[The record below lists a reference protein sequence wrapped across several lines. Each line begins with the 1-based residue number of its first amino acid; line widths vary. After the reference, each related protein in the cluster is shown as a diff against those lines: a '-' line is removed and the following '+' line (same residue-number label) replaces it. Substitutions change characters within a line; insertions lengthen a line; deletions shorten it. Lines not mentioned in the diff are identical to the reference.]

1 MKDYFKNIGC
11 VILAAGEGTRMKSED
26 RPKLLFDICGK
37 SIIEFVLETVSK
49 INFKKV
55 YVVVGFKSDIVK
67 QHILNSEFISDNFKK
82 KIVFVEQKKRLGS
95 GDAVKQ
101 VKKVVDKN
109 IKYLLVLSGD
119 VPLISQQTIENL
131 IATHIASQTE
141 CSVLSVIMEN
151 PYGYGRI
158 IRDLSK
164 KFIDIVEETELT
176 DEQKSIK
183 EVNVGVYVFNLPVLW
198 NAVSKI
204 KPDNKKKEYFLTD
217 VVRFLSSMQTVLCKN
232 SQEVKGI
239 NTRKDLAEIEE
250 FVRKK
255 ILEDLMINGVT
266 IKMPNTVYVDFK
278 SKIGVSTEI
287 LPGSIILNSKIGK
300 NCIIGPYSVLIN
312 ILVKDKTEIVYSYVR
327 DSKIGSECKIGP
339 FSRIR
344 PRTKIENNVR
354 IGNFVEIKNSSI
366 GKNTKVNHL
375 SYIGD
380 TTLFEDVNIGAG
392 TITCNYDGIKK
403 YKTIIGKKVF
413 VGSNVNL
420 VAPIKIGNN
429 VVVAAGSTLTKDVP
443 SNTFVIAR
451 AQEVQKP
458 NHRIV
463 KRLLRRR
470 KNED

>member
-1 MKDYFKNIGC
+1 MKEFLKNIGC

-26 RPKLLFDICGK
+26 KPKLLFEICGK

-49 INFKKV
+49 INFEKV
-55 YVVVGFKSDIVK
+55 YIVVGFKADMIK
-67 QHILNSEFISDNFKK
+67 QNILNSKFISDNFKK

-119 VPLISQQTIENL
+119 VPLISKQTIENL
-131 IATHIASQTE
+131 INAHIVSKTE
-141 CSVLSVIMEN
+141 CSVLSVMMEN

-158 IRDLSK
+158 IRDFSK
-164 KFIDIVEETELT
+164 KFVEIVEETELKE
-176 DEQKSIK
+176 EQRTIK
-183 EVNVGVYVFNLPVLW
+183 EVNAGIYVFNLPILW
-198 NAVSKI
+198 KAISKI
-204 KPDNKKKEYFLTD
+204 KPDNKKEEYFITD
-217 VVRFLSSMQTVLCKN
+217 VVRYLSSKQTVLCKD

-250 FVRKK
+250 IVREK

-266 IKMPNTVYVDFK
+266 IKMPETVYVDFR
-278 SKIGVSTEI
+278 SKVGVATEI
-287 LPGSIILNSKIGK
+287 LPGSIILNSKIGES
-300 NCIIGPYSVLIN
+300 CIIGPYSVLIN
-312 ILVKDKTEIVYSYVR
+312 TLVKDKTEVVYSYIR

-344 PRTKIENNVR
+344 PNTTIEDNSR
-354 IGNFVEIKNSSI
+354 IGNFVEVKNSYI

-392 TITCNYDGIKK
+392 TITCNYDGVKK
-403 YKTIIGKKVF
+403 YKTIIGRRVF

-420 VAPIKIGNN
+420 VAPIKIGDN
-429 VVVAAGSTLTKDVP
+429 VVIAAGSTITKNVP

-451 AQEVQKP
+451 AQEIQKP

-463 KRLLRRR
+463 RRLLRSR
-470 KNED
+470 KNEN